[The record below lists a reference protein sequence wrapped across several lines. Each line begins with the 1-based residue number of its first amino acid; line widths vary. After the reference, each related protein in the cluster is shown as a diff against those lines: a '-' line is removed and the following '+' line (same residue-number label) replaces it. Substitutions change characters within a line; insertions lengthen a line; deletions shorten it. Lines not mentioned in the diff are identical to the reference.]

1 MADTA
6 ALARLAEEAGLD
18 GVSYAELSSD
28 PLLNLTVAAGA
39 TERVDLMTNILVAF
53 ARTPMTLAT
62 QARALQDYSRG
73 RMVLGLGSQIKPHVE
88 RRSSMP
94 RIDPAARMAQVC
106 SALRARWN
114 AWETG
119 DQTDFSGAF

>member
-1 MADTA
+1 MNKPKVALPIMPPGQRMADTA

-73 RMVLGLGSQIKPHVE
+73 RLVPGLGHPSTPPVA
-88 RRSSMP
+88 RPPPMP
-94 RIDPAARMAQVC
+94 WSDP
-106 SALRARWN
+106 
-114 AWETG
+114 G
-119 DQTDFSGAF
+119 